1 MLMAFYAASGLIS
14 QESVMPRNL
23 CSDSPEMASEI
34 SPKHT
39 FGSMERGGGVEDR
52 GSQAKCR
59 NLALDDESLKYL
71 THEEQ
76 DVLMFFEETIDALED
91 DLEEPVLRDSGIHCQ
106 SPRSTEENV
115 SSHSETEDIIDLVQ
129 STPEGSDHEGPP
141 SRDAEPVLDATWRTE
156 SPKPA
161 APADLPPHPPV
172 PPPPPVSE
180 MLPLPPPPPP
190 PVQHPKLLRSIPTPL
205 IMAQKM
211 SEQQMESRVRFPSAL
226 KEGNSDRK
234 KTPVAN
240 GDCFAAPK
248 HPPAP
253 APKLHRFPSNI
264 NITNVS
270 GKEFNETI
278 SKAAVNVQERRAQ
291 VLANINGGAFLAAE
305 LEEKLRKND
314 FLSRN
319 RSSSLRDLS
328 SEQTRYEALTKL
340 GLVKGKP
347 AEDQVDRAP
356 SAQQLDA
363 QPKQADAVP
372 NGYQNIHETLKSEP
386 SPFLPTGKTVTIK
399 PEVALA
405 ANKVSSA
412 QQNPAQ
418 QSTARSFNDYK
429 QPNLNLDMRR
439 RSGSLPRPSGFR
451 SQGITVKFSGRGS
464 TEEARREALRKL
476 GLLKET
482 A

>member
-1 MLMAFYAASGLIS
+1 MAFCTASGSICE
-14 QESVMPRNL
+14 ESVMPGNL
-23 CSDSPEMASEI
+23 LSGSPEMASDI
-34 SPKHT
+34 SPKHAL
-39 FGSMERGGGVEDR
+39 GSMERDGSVDNH
-52 GSQAKCR
+52 GSQARCR
-59 NLALDDESLKYL
+59 TLALDDESLKYL

-91 DLEEPVLRDSGIHCQ
+91 DLEELVLRDSGIHCQ

-129 STPEGSDHEGPP
+129 STPESSDHEGPP
-141 SRDAEPVLDATWRTE
+141 SRDAEPGSSISSKSLE

-161 APADLPPHPPV
+161 VSADL
-172 PPPPPVSE
+172 PPPPPVPPSSVSE
-180 MLPLPPPPPP
+180 TLPLPPPPPPP

-240 GDCFAAPK
+240 GDYFVAPK

-270 GKEFNETI
+270 GKEFSETI

-305 LEEKLRKND
+305 LEEKLQKND
-314 FLSRN
+314 FLTRN

-328 SEQTRYEALTKL
+328 SEQARYEALTKL

-347 AEDQVDRAP
+347 AQDQVDPAP
-356 SAQQLDA
+356 STQQLDV

-372 NGYQNIHETLKSEP
+372 NGYQNIHEILKSEP
-386 SPFLPTGKTVTIK
+386 SPFLPMGKTVTIK
-399 PEVALA
+399 PEIALA
-405 ANKVSSA
+405 ANKASS
-412 QQNPAQ
+412 AQ
-418 QSTARSFNDYK
+418 QSTAKTLNDYK
-429 QPNLNLDMRR
+429 QPSLNLDMRR

>member
-1 MLMAFYAASGLIS
+1 MTFYAASGSIS

-23 CSDSPEMASEI
+23 VSDSPEMASEI
-34 SPKHT
+34 SPKHAR
-39 FGSMERGGGVEDR
+39 GSVERDGSVENH
-52 GSQAKCR
+52 GSQARCR

-129 STPEGSDHEGPP
+129 STPESSDHEGPP
-141 SRDAEPVLDATWRTE
+141 SRDTEPVLDATWRTE

-161 APADLPPHPPV
+161 VPADLPPHPPI
-172 PPPPPVSE
+172 PPPPMSE
-180 MLPLPPPPPP
+180 TLPLPPLPPP

-211 SEQQMESRVRFPSAL
+211 SEQQTESRVRFPSAL
-226 KEGNSDRK
+226 KEGNLDK
-234 KTPVAN
+234 KKIPVVN
-240 GDCFAAPK
+240 GDYSAAPK

-253 APKLHRFPSNI
+253 APKLYRFPSNI

-305 LEEKLRKND
+305 LEEKLQKSD

-328 SEQTRYEALTKL
+328 SEQARYEALTKL

-347 AEDQVDRAP
+347 AQDQVDHAP
-356 SAQQLDA
+356 NTQQLDV
-363 QPKQADAVP
+363 QPKQADTVP
-372 NGYQNIHETLKSEP
+372 NGYQNIHEILKSEP
-386 SPFLPTGKTVTIK
+386 SPFLPVGKTVTIK
-399 PEVALA
+399 PEVSLA

-412 QQNPAQ
+412 QPN
-418 QSTARSFNDYK
+418 TAKNFNDYK
-429 QPNLNLDMRR
+429 QPSLNLDMRR

>member
-1 MLMAFYAASGLIS
+1 MASCAALESIS
-14 QESVMPRNL
+14 PEGVMPRNL
-23 CSDSPEMASEI
+23 LSDFPERTPEI
-34 SPKHT
+34 SLKCT
-39 FGSMERGGGVEDR
+39 LGSMERGGGEENC
-52 GSQAKCR
+52 GNQARCK
-59 NLALDDESLKYL
+59 NLAMDDESMKYL

-76 DVLMFFEETIDALED
+76 DVLTFFEETIDALED

-115 SSHSETEDIIDLVQ
+115 SSHSETEDIIDLAQ
-129 STPEGSDHEGPP
+129 STPESSDHEGPP
-141 SRDAEPVLDATWRTE
+141 SKDAEPVLDATRRTE

-161 APADLPPHPPV
+161 VPADLPPHPSVAAPQMC
-172 PPPPPVSE
+172 E
-180 MLPLPPPPPP
+180 TLPPPPPP
-190 PVQHPKLLRSIPTPL
+190 AVQHPKLLRSVPTPL
-205 IMAQKM
+205 IVAQKM

-234 KTPVAN
+234 KTVVTN
-240 GDCFAAPK
+240 GDYFAAPK

-291 VLANINGGAFLAAE
+291 VLANINGGFLATE
-305 LEEKLRKND
+305 LEERQQKND

-347 AEDQVDRAP
+347 AQDPVDRAP
-356 SAQQLDA
+356 GTQQLDV

-372 NGYQNIHETLKSEP
+372 NGYQNIHEALKSEP

-399 PEVALA
+399 PEVALNA
-405 ANKVSSA
+405 SKVT
-412 QQNPAQ
+412 QQN
-418 QSTARSFNDYK
+418 TAKGFNDYK
-429 QPNLNLDMRR
+429 QPNLTLDMRR

>member
-1 MLMAFYAASGLIS
+1 M
-14 QESVMPRNL
+14 
-23 CSDSPEMASEI
+23 
-34 SPKHT
+34 
-39 FGSMERGGGVEDR
+39 
-52 GSQAKCR
+52 
-59 NLALDDESLKYL
+59 
-71 THEEQ
+71 
-76 DVLMFFEETIDALED
+76 
-91 DLEEPVLRDSGIHCQ
+91 
-106 SPRSTEENV
+106 
-115 SSHSETEDIIDLVQ
+115 
-129 STPEGSDHEGPP
+129 
-141 SRDAEPVLDATWRTE
+141 LDATWRTE

-161 APADLPPHPPV
+161 VPADLPPHPPV
-172 PPPPPVSE
+172 PPPAISE
-180 MLPLPPPPPP
+180 ALPLLPPPPP
-190 PVQHPKLLRSIPTPL
+190 PVQHPKLLRSVPTPL

-211 SEQQMESRVRFPSAL
+211 SEQQTESRVRFPSAL

-240 GDCFAAPK
+240 GDYFVGLK
-248 HPPAP
+248 HPPTP

-305 LEEKLRKND
+305 LEEKLQKSD

-340 GLVKGKP
+340 GLVKGKQ
-347 AEDQVDRAP
+347 AQDQVDHAP
-356 SAQQLDA
+356 TTQQLDV

-372 NGYQNIHETLKSEP
+372 NGYQNIHEILKSES
-386 SPFLPTGKTVTIK
+386 SPFLPMGKTVTIK

-405 ANKVSSA
+405 ANKVSST
-412 QQNPAQ
+412 QQN
-418 QSTARSFNDYK
+418 TAKNYNDYK
-429 QPNLNLDMRR
+429 QPSLNLDMRR

-451 SQGITVKFSGRGS
+451 SQGITVKFAGRGS

>member
-1 MLMAFYAASGLIS
+1 
-14 QESVMPRNL
+14 
-23 CSDSPEMASEI
+23 
-34 SPKHT
+34 
-39 FGSMERGGGVEDR
+39 
-52 GSQAKCR
+52 
-59 NLALDDESLKYL
+59 DDESLKYL

-91 DLEEPVLRDSGIHCQ
+91 DLEEMALRDSGIHCQ

-129 STPEGSDHEGPP
+129 STPESSDHEGPP
-141 SRDAEPVLDATWRTE
+141 SRDAEPGSCVSCKLVDAPQRAE
-156 SPKPA
+156 SPQPA
-161 APADLPPHPPV
+161 VPADLPPHPPA
-172 PPPPPVSE
+172 PPPAVSE
-180 MLPLPPPPPP
+180 TLPLPPPPLP

-205 IMAQKM
+205 IVAQKIL
-211 SEQQMESRVRFPSAL
+211 EQQAESRAGFPGAL
-226 KEGNSDRK
+226 KEGNSDGK
-234 KTPVAN
+234 KAPVAN
-240 GDCFAAPK
+240 GDYSAAPK

-270 GKEFNETI
+270 GKEFSETI

-291 VLANINGGAFLAAE
+291 VLANINGGALLAAE
-305 LEEKLRKND
+305 LEEKLHKND

-347 AEDQVDRAP
+347 AQDQVDHAP
-356 SAQQLDA
+356 RTQQPDV
-363 QPKQADAVP
+363 QPKQADAVT
-372 NGYQNIHETLKSEP
+372 NGYQNIHEILKSEP
-386 SPFLPTGKTVTIK
+386 SPFLPMGKTVTIK

-405 ANKVSSA
+405 TNRVSSA
-412 QQNPAQ
+412 QQNAEK
-418 QSTARSFNDYK
+418 SCNDYK
-429 QPNLNLDMRR
+429 QPGVSLDMRR

>member
-1 MLMAFYAASGLIS
+1 
-14 QESVMPRNL
+14 
-23 CSDSPEMASEI
+23 
-34 SPKHT
+34 
-39 FGSMERGGGVEDR
+39 
-52 GSQAKCR
+52 
-59 NLALDDESLKYL
+59 DDESLKYL
-71 THEEQ
+71 THEEK
-76 DVLMFFEETIDALED
+76 DVLMFFEETIDALDD
-91 DLEEPVLRDSGIHCQ
+91 DLEEPVLPDSGIHSQ

-129 STPEGSDHEGPP
+129 STPESSDHEGPP
-141 SRDAEPVLDATWRTE
+141 TRDAEAVLDAAWRTD

-161 APADLPPHPPV
+161 VPADLPSHPSV
-172 PPPPPVSE
+172 PPPPPPPTHE
-180 MLPLPPPPPP
+180 MLPPPPPPPP

-211 SEQQMESRVRFPSAL
+211 SEQQMESRVRLPSAF
-226 KEGNSDRK
+226 KEGNSERK
-234 KTPVAN
+234 KAPVPN
-240 GDCFAAPK
+240 GDYLAPPK
-248 HPPAP
+248 YPPPP

-291 VLANINGGAFLAAE
+291 VLANINGGAFLTAE
-305 LEEKLRKND
+305 LEEKLQKND
-314 FLSRN
+314 LLGRN

-328 SEQTRYEALTKL
+328 SEQTRYEALAKL
-340 GLVKGKP
+340 GLVKGRP
-347 AEDQVDRAP
+347 AQDQVDHAP
-356 SAQQLDA
+356 GTQQLDV
-363 QPKQADAVP
+363 QPKQGDAVP
-372 NGYQNIHETLKSEP
+372 NGYQNIHETLRSEP
-386 SPFLPTGKTVTIK
+386 SPFLPLGKTVTIK

-405 ANKVSSA
+405 ANKVT
-412 QQNPAQ
+412 QQN
-418 QSTARSFNDYK
+418 TAKGFNDHK

-451 SQGITVKFSGRGS
+451 PQGITVRFSGRGS

>member
-1 MLMAFYAASGLIS
+1 M
-14 QESVMPRNL
+14 
-23 CSDSPEMASEI
+23 
-34 SPKHT
+34 
-39 FGSMERGGGVEDR
+39 
-52 GSQAKCR
+52 
-59 NLALDDESLKYL
+59 
-71 THEEQ
+71 
-76 DVLMFFEETIDALED
+76 
-91 DLEEPVLRDSGIHCQ
+91 
-106 SPRSTEENV
+106 
-115 SSHSETEDIIDLVQ
+115 
-129 STPEGSDHEGPP
+129 
-141 SRDAEPVLDATWRTE
+141 LDATRRAE

-161 APADLPPHPPV
+161 VPADLPPHPSVAAPQMC
-172 PPPPPVSE
+172 E
-180 MLPLPPPPPP
+180 TLPPPPPP
-190 PVQHPKLLRSIPTPL
+190 AVQHPKLLRSVPTPL
-205 IMAQKM
+205 IVAQKM

-226 KEGNSDRK
+226 KEGSSDRK
-234 KTPVAN
+234 KTVVAN
-240 GDCFAAPK
+240 GDYFAAPK

-291 VLANINGGAFLAAE
+291 VLANINGGFLATE
-305 LEEKLRKND
+305 LEERQQKND

-347 AEDQVDRAP
+347 AQDPVDRGP
-356 SAQQLDA
+356 GTQQLDV

-372 NGYQNIHETLKSEP
+372 NGYQNIHEALKSEP

-399 PEVALA
+399 PEVALNA
-405 ANKVSSA
+405 SKVT
-412 QQNPAQ
+412 QQN
-418 QSTARSFNDYK
+418 TAKGFNDYK
-429 QPNLNLDMRR
+429 QPNLTLDMRR

-451 SQGITVKFSGRGS
+451 SQGVTVKFSGRGS

>member
-1 MLMAFYAASGLIS
+1 
-14 QESVMPRNL
+14 
-23 CSDSPEMASEI
+23 
-34 SPKHT
+34 
-39 FGSMERGGGVEDR
+39 
-52 GSQAKCR
+52 
-59 NLALDDESLKYL
+59 DDESLKYL

-129 STPEGSDHEGPP
+129 STPESSDHEGPP
-141 SRDAEPVLDATWRTE
+141 SRDAEPGSMSDATWRTE

-161 APADLPPHPPV
+161 VPADLPPRSPV
-172 PPPPPVSE
+172 PPPSMAE
-180 MLPLPPPPPP
+180 TLPLPPPPPP

-211 SEQQMESRVRFPSAL
+211 SEQQMENRVRFPSAL

-240 GDCFAAPK
+240 GDYSAAPK

-291 VLANINGGAFLAAE
+291 VLANINGGAFLPAE
-305 LEEKLRKND
+305 LEEKLQKND

-347 AEDQVDRAP
+347 AQDQVDCAP
-356 SAQQLDA
+356 STQQLNA

-372 NGYQNIHETLKSEP
+372 NGYQNIHEILKSEP
-386 SPFLPTGKTVTIK
+386 SPFLPMGKTVTIK

-405 ANKVSSA
+405 ANKVSNT
-412 QQNPAQ
+412 QQNTPK
-418 QSTARSFNDYK
+418 SFNDYK
-429 QPNLNLDMRR
+429 QPSLNLDMRR

>member
-1 MLMAFYAASGLIS
+1 MLFPKSLNVTHNTVCPS
-14 QESVMPRNL
+14 L
-23 CSDSPEMASEI
+23 EI
-34 SPKHT
+34 RRSHPNPCKGT
-39 FGSMERGGGVEDR
+39 G
-52 GSQAKCR
+52 
-59 NLALDDESLKYL
+59 DDESLKYL

-91 DLEEPVLRDSGIHCQ
+91 DLEEMALRDSGIHCQ

-129 STPEGSDHEGPP
+129 STPEGSDHEGPS
-141 SRDAEPVLDATWRTE
+141 SRDTEPALDAPGRAQ
-156 SPKPA
+156 SPQPAVPA
-161 APADLPPHPPV
+161 ALPPHPPA
-172 PPPPPVSE
+172 PPPAVSE
-180 MLPLPPPPPP
+180 SLPLPPPPPAA
-190 PVQHPKLLRSIPTPL
+190 VQHPKLLRSVPTPL
-205 IMAQKM
+205 IVAQQM
-211 SEQQMESRVRFPSAL
+211 SEQQQGESRARFPGA
-226 KEGNSDRK
+226 GNPDRRK
-234 KTPVAN
+234 APVAN
-240 GDCFAAPK
+240 GEHWPAAR

-253 APKLHRFPSNI
+253 AAKLHRFPSNI

-270 GKEFNETI
+270 GREFSETI

-291 VLANINGGAFLAAE
+291 VLANINGGALLAAE
-305 LEEKLRKND
+305 LEERLHKND
-314 FLSRN
+314 FLSRS

-347 AEDQVDRAP
+347 AQDQVDHAP
-356 SAQQLDA
+356 STQQPDV
-363 QPKQADAVP
+363 QPKQPEAVT
-372 NGYQNIHETLKSEP
+372 NGYQNINEILKSEP
-386 SPFLPTGKTVTIK
+386 SPFLPMGKTVTIR

-405 ANKVSSA
+405 TNKVSS
-412 QQNPAQ
+412 PQ
-418 QSTARSFNDYK
+418 QSTEKSCSDYK
-429 QPNLNLDMRR
+429 QAGVSLDMRR
-439 RSGSLPRPSGFR
+439 RSGSLPRPPGFR

>member
-1 MLMAFYAASGLIS
+1 
-14 QESVMPRNL
+14 
-23 CSDSPEMASEI
+23 
-34 SPKHT
+34 
-39 FGSMERGGGVEDR
+39 
-52 GSQAKCR
+52 
-59 NLALDDESLKYL
+59 DDESLKYL

-106 SPRSTEENV
+106 SPRSTEETV

-129 STPEGSDHEGPP
+129 STPESSDHEGPS
-141 SRDAEPVLDATWRTE
+141 SRDAEPGSILDATWRTE

-161 APADLPPHPPV
+161 VPADVSTHPPV
-172 PPPPPVSE
+172 PPPPMSE
-180 MLPLPPPPPP
+180 TLPLPPPPPP

-205 IMAQKM
+205 IMAQKI
-211 SEQQMESRVRFPSAL
+211 SEQQMESKVRFPNAL

-234 KTPVAN
+234 KTPIAN
-240 GDCFAAPK
+240 GDYCVAPK
-248 HPPAP
+248 HPPTP

-291 VLANINGGAFLAAE
+291 VLANINGGALLAAE
-305 LEEKLRKND
+305 LEEKLQKND

-347 AEDQVDRAP
+347 AQDQVDHAP
-356 SAQQLDA
+356 STQQLDA

-372 NGYQNIHETLKSEP
+372 NGCQNIHEILKSEP
-386 SPFLPTGKTVTIK
+386 SPFLPMGKTVTIK
-399 PEVALA
+399 PEAALA

-412 QQNPAQ
+412 QQNTEK
-418 QSTARSFNDYK
+418 SCNDYK
-429 QPNLNLDMRR
+429 QPSLNLDMRR

>member
-1 MLMAFYAASGLIS
+1 
-14 QESVMPRNL
+14 
-23 CSDSPEMASEI
+23 
-34 SPKHT
+34 
-39 FGSMERGGGVEDR
+39 
-52 GSQAKCR
+52 
-59 NLALDDESLKYL
+59 
-71 THEEQ
+71 
-76 DVLMFFEETIDALED
+76 
-91 DLEEPVLRDSGIHCQ
+91 
-106 SPRSTEENV
+106 
-115 SSHSETEDIIDLVQ
+115 
-129 STPEGSDHEGPP
+129 
-141 SRDAEPVLDATWRTE
+141 
-156 SPKPA
+156 
-161 APADLPPHPPV
+161 
-172 PPPPPVSE
+172 
-180 MLPLPPPPPP
+180 
-190 PVQHPKLLRSIPTPL
+190 
-205 IMAQKM
+205 MAQKM
-211 SEQQMESRVRFPSAL
+211 SEQQMESRARFPGAL
-226 KEGNSDRK
+226 KEGSLDRK

-240 GDCFAAPK
+240 GDYFPK

-305 LEEKLRKND
+305 LEEKLHKND

-328 SEQTRYEALTKL
+328 SEQARYEALTKL

-347 AEDQVDRAP
+347 AQDQVDHAP
-356 SAQQLDA
+356 SAQRLDA

-372 NGYQNIHETLKSEP
+372 NGHQNIHEVLKSEP

-399 PEVALA
+399 PEGALA
-405 ANKVSSA
+405 ANKVA
-412 QQNPAQ
+412 QQNA
-418 QSTARSFNDYK
+418 AKGFNDYK
-429 QPNLNLDMRR
+429 QPNLSLDMRR

>member
-1 MLMAFYAASGLIS
+1 
-14 QESVMPRNL
+14 
-23 CSDSPEMASEI
+23 
-34 SPKHT
+34 
-39 FGSMERGGGVEDR
+39 
-52 GSQAKCR
+52 
-59 NLALDDESLKYL
+59 DDESLKYL

-76 DVLMFFEETIDALED
+76 DVLIFFEETIDALED
-91 DLEEPVLRDSGIHCQ
+91 GLEEPVQRDSGIHCQ

-129 STPEGSDHEGPP
+129 STPESSDHEGPP
-141 SRDAEPVLDATWRTE
+141 SRDTEPGSGISCKLLDAAWRTE

-161 APADLPPHPPV
+161 VPADLPPHPPV
-172 PPPPPVSE
+172 PAPPMSE
-180 MLPLPPPPPP
+180 PLPLPPPLPP

-211 SEQQMESRVRFPSAL
+211 SEQQMERRVRFPSAL
-226 KEGNSDRK
+226 KEGSSDRK

-240 GDCFAAPK
+240 GDYIVAPK

-305 LEEKLRKND
+305 LEEKLPKND

-347 AEDQVDRAP
+347 AQDQVDHAP
-356 SAQQLDA
+356 STQQLDV
-363 QPKQADAVP
+363 QPKQADTVP
-372 NGYQNIHETLKSEP
+372 NGYQNIHEILKNEP
-386 SPFLPTGKTVTIK
+386 SPFLPMGKTVTIK
-399 PEVALA
+399 PEAALA
-405 ANKVSSA
+405 ANKGSSA
-412 QQNPAQ
+412 QQNA
-418 QSTARSFNDYK
+418 AKNFNDYK
-429 QPNLNLDMRR
+429 QPSLNLDMRR

-451 SQGITVKFSGRGS
+451 SQGVTVKFSGRGS

>member
-1 MLMAFYAASGLIS
+1 MLMASCAALGSIS
-14 QESVMPRNL
+14 PEGVMPRNL
-23 CSDSPEMASEI
+23 LSDFPEATPEI
-34 SPKHT
+34 SLKRT
-39 FGSMERGGGVEDR
+39 LGSMERGGGVENC
-52 GSQAKCR
+52 GNQARCK
-59 NLALDDESLKYL
+59 NLAMDDESMKYL

-76 DVLMFFEETIDALED
+76 DVLTFFEETIDALED
-91 DLEEPVLRDSGIHCQ
+91 DLEEPLLRDSGIHCQ

-129 STPEGSDHEGPP
+129 STPESSDHEGPP
-141 SRDAEPVLDATWRTE
+141 SKDAEPVLDATRRAE

-161 APADLPPHPPV
+161 VPADLPPHPSVAAPQTC
-172 PPPPPVSE
+172 E
-180 MLPLPPPPPP
+180 TLPPPPPP
-190 PVQHPKLLRSIPTPL
+190 AVQHPKLLRSVPTPL
-205 IMAQKM
+205 IVAQKM

-234 KTPVAN
+234 KTVVAN
-240 GDCFAAPK
+240 GDYFAAPK

-291 VLANINGGAFLAAE
+291 VLANINGGFLATE
-305 LEEKLRKND
+305 LEERQQKND

-347 AEDQVDRAP
+347 AQDPVDRGP
-356 SAQQLDA
+356 GTQQLDV

-372 NGYQNIHETLKSEP
+372 NGYQNIHEALKSEP

-399 PEVALA
+399 PEVALNA
-405 ANKVSSA
+405 SKVT
-412 QQNPAQ
+412 QQN
-418 QSTARSFNDYK
+418 TAKGFNDYK
-429 QPNLNLDMRR
+429 QPNLTLDMRR

-451 SQGITVKFSGRGS
+451 SQGVTVKFSGRGS

>member
-1 MLMAFYAASGLIS
+1 
-14 QESVMPRNL
+14 
-23 CSDSPEMASEI
+23 
-34 SPKHT
+34 
-39 FGSMERGGGVEDR
+39 
-52 GSQAKCR
+52 
-59 NLALDDESLKYL
+59 DDESLKYL

-115 SSHSETEDIIDLVQ
+115 SSHSDTEDIIDLVQ
-129 STPEGSDHEGPP
+129 STPESSDHEGPP
-141 SRDAEPVLDATWRTE
+141 SRDAEPGSMLDATWRTE

-161 APADLPPHPPV
+161 VPADLSPHPPV
-172 PPPPPVSE
+172 PPPSMSE
-180 MLPLPPPPPP
+180 MLPSPPLPPP

-240 GDCFAAPK
+240 GDYFVAPK

-305 LEEKLRKND
+305 LEEKLQKND

-347 AEDQVDRAP
+347 AQDQVDHAP
-356 SAQQLDA
+356 STQQLDL

-372 NGYQNIHETLKSEP
+372 NGYQNIHDILKSEP
-386 SPFLPTGKTVTIK
+386 SPFLPMGKTVTIK

-405 ANKVSSA
+405 ANKVSST
-412 QQNPAQ
+412 QQN
-418 QSTARSFNDYK
+418 TAKSFNDYK
-429 QPNLNLDMRR
+429 QPSLNLDMRK

>member
-1 MLMAFYAASGLIS
+1 
-14 QESVMPRNL
+14 
-23 CSDSPEMASEI
+23 
-34 SPKHT
+34 
-39 FGSMERGGGVEDR
+39 
-52 GSQAKCR
+52 
-59 NLALDDESLKYL
+59 DDESLKYL

-76 DVLMFFEETIDALED
+76 DVLIFFEETIDALED
-91 DLEEPVLRDSGIHCQ
+91 DLEEPVQRDSGIHCQ

-129 STPEGSDHEGPP
+129 STPESSDHEGPP
-141 SRDAEPVLDATWRTE
+141 TRDTETGSSISQKLLDATWRPE

-161 APADLPPHPPV
+161 VTADLPPHPPV
-172 PPPPPVSE
+172 APPSMSE
-180 MLPLPPPPPP
+180 TLPLPPPPPP

-205 IMAQKM
+205 IVAQKI
-211 SEQQMESRVRFPSAL
+211 SEQQTESRVRFPGAL
-226 KEGNSDRK
+226 KEGNSDKK
-234 KTPVAN
+234 KTPLTN
-240 GDCFAAPK
+240 GDNFVAPK

-253 APKLHRFPSNI
+253 APKLYRFPSNI

-291 VLANINGGAFLAAE
+291 VLANINGGALLAAE
-305 LEEKLRKND
+305 LEEKLQKND

-340 GLVKGKP
+340 GLVKGK
-347 AEDQVDRAP
+347 AAQDQVDHAP
-356 SAQQLDA
+356 STQQLDV

-372 NGYQNIHETLKSEP
+372 NGYQNIHEILKSEP
-386 SPFLPTGKTVTIK
+386 SPFLPMGKTVTIK

-412 QQNPAQ
+412 QQN
-418 QSTARSFNDYK
+418 TAKSFNDYK
-429 QPNLNLDMRR
+429 QPSLNLDMRR

-451 SQGITVKFSGRGS
+451 SQGITVKFAGRGS

>member
-1 MLMAFYAASGLIS
+1 
-14 QESVMPRNL
+14 MPRNL
-23 CSDSPEMASEI
+23 LSDSPEMASQI
-34 SPKHT
+34 SPEHAH
-39 FGSMERGGGVEDR
+39 GSMERAGSVEHR
-52 GSQAKCR
+52 GSQARCR

-91 DLEEPVLRDSGIHCQ
+91 DLEEMALRDSGIHCQ

-129 STPEGSDHEGPP
+129 STPESSDHEGPS
-141 SRDAEPVLDATWRTE
+141 SRDTEPGMSDAPWRAE

-161 APADLPPHPPV
+161 VPADLPLYPPAP

-180 MLPLPPPPPP
+180 ALPLPPPPPP
-190 PVQHPKLLRSIPTPL
+190 PVQHPKLLRSVPTPL
-205 IMAQKM
+205 IMAQQM
-211 SEQQMESRVRFPSAL
+211 CEQQAESRARFPSAL
-226 KEGNSDRK
+226 KDGNSDRK
-234 KTPVAN
+234 KTLVAN
-240 GDCFAAPK
+240 GDHFVAPK

-291 VLANINGGAFLAAE
+291 VLANINGGALLAAE
-305 LEEKLRKND
+305 LEEKLHKSD

-347 AEDQVDRAP
+347 AQDQVDHAP
-356 SAQQLDA
+356 STQRVDV
-363 QPKQADAVP
+363 QPKQADAVT
-372 NGYQNIHETLKSEP
+372 NGYKNIHEALKSEP
-386 SPFLPTGKTVTIK
+386 SPFLPMGKTVTIK

-405 ANKVSSA
+405 TNKVISA
-412 QQNPAQ
+412 QQNTEK
-418 QSTARSFNDYK
+418 SCNDYK
-429 QPNLNLDMRR
+429 QPAVSLDMRR

>member
-1 MLMAFYAASGLIS
+1 
-14 QESVMPRNL
+14 
-23 CSDSPEMASEI
+23 
-34 SPKHT
+34 
-39 FGSMERGGGVEDR
+39 
-52 GSQAKCR
+52 
-59 NLALDDESLKYL
+59 DDESLKYL

-91 DLEEPVLRDSGIHCQ
+91 DLDEPIQHDSGIHCQ

-129 STPEGSDHEGPP
+129 STPESSDHEGPP
-141 SRDAEPVLDATWRTE
+141 SRDTEPGSTITSKLLDATRRTE
-156 SPKPA
+156 SPKSA
-161 APADLPPHPPV
+161 VPADLPPHPPV
-172 PPPPPVSE
+172 PPPLMPE

-205 IMAQKM
+205 VMAQKM
-211 SEQQMESRVRFPSAL
+211 SEQQMENKVRFPSVL
-226 KEGNSDRK
+226 KDGNLDRK
-234 KTPVAN
+234 KTPVVN
-240 GDCFAAPK
+240 GEYSAATK

-264 NITNVS
+264 NITNVC

-305 LEEKLRKND
+305 LEEKLQKND

-340 GLVKGKP
+340 GLVKGK
-347 AEDQVDRAP
+347 AAQDQVDHAP
-356 SAQQLDA
+356 STQQLDV
-363 QPKQADAVP
+363 QPKQADTVP
-372 NGYQNIHETLKSEP
+372 NGYQNIHEVLKSEP
-386 SPFLPTGKTVTIK
+386 SPFLPMGKTVTIK

-412 QQNPAQ
+412 QQNTEK
-418 QSTARSFNDYK
+418 SCNDYK
-429 QPNLNLDMRR
+429 QPSLNLDMRR

>member
-1 MLMAFYAASGLIS
+1 MTFCTASGSIS
-14 QESVMPRNL
+14 QEGVMPRNL
-23 CSDSPEMASEI
+23 LSDFSEMASEI
-34 SPKHT
+34 SPNHVL
-39 FGSMERGGGVEDR
+39 GSMERGGNVENR
-52 GSQAKCR
+52 STQARCR
-59 NLALDDESLKYL
+59 NVALDDESLKYL
-71 THEEQ
+71 THEEK
-76 DVLMFFEETIDALED
+76 DVLMFFEETIDALDD
-91 DLEEPVLRDSGIHCQ
+91 DLEEPVLPDSGIHSQ

-129 STPEGSDHEGPP
+129 STPDSSDHEGPP
-141 SRDAEPVLDATWRTE
+141 TRDAEPVLDSAWKTD
-156 SPKPA
+156 SPNPVVPA
-161 APADLPPHPPV
+161 ELPSHPPV
-172 PPPPPVSE
+172 PPPPLTRE
-180 MLPLPPPPPP
+180 MLPPPPPPPPPP

-226 KEGNSDRK
+226 KEGNSERK
-234 KTPVAN
+234 KTLVSN
-240 GDCFAAPK
+240 GDYPAPPR
-248 HPPAP
+248 HPPPP

-314 FLSRN
+314 LLGRN

-340 GLVKGKP
+340 GLVKGRP
-347 AEDQVDRAP
+347 AQDQVDHAP
-356 SAQQLDA
+356 GTQQLDDM

-372 NGYQNIHETLKSEP
+372 NGYQNIHEILRNEP
-386 SPFLPTGKTVTIK
+386 SPFLPLGKTVTVK

-405 ANKVSSA
+405 ANKVT
-412 QQNPAQ
+412 QQN
-418 QSTARSFNDYK
+418 TAKGFNDHK

-451 SQGITVKFSGRGS
+451 PQGITVRFSGRGS

>member
-1 MLMAFYAASGLIS
+1 
-14 QESVMPRNL
+14 MPL
-23 CSDSPEMASEI
+23 WEGMKLEA
-34 SPKHT
+34 
-39 FGSMERGGGVEDR
+39 GGVNVSLFCCVFWF
-52 GSQAKCR
+52 GLVFFPPQ
-59 NLALDDESLKYL
+59 DDESLKYL

-129 STPEGSDHEGPP
+129 STPESSDHEGPP
-141 SRDAEPVLDATWRTE
+141 SRDTEPAV
-156 SPKPA
+156 
-161 APADLPPHPPV
+161 PADLPPHPPI
-172 PPPPPVSE
+172 PPPSMSE
-180 MLPLPPPPPP
+180 TLPLPPLPPP

-211 SEQQMESRVRFPSAL
+211 SEQQTENRVRFPSAV
-226 KEGNSDRK
+226 KEGNLDK
-234 KTPVAN
+234 KKIPVVN
-240 GDCFAAPK
+240 GDYSAAPK

-253 APKLHRFPSNI
+253 APKLYRFPSNI

-305 LEEKLRKND
+305 LEEKLQKSD

-319 RSSSLRDLS
+319 RSSSLRDLC

-340 GLVKGKP
+340 GL
-347 AEDQVDRAP
+347 
-356 SAQQLDA
+356 
-363 QPKQADAVP
+363 QADTVP
-372 NGYQNIHETLKSEP
+372 NGYQNIHEILKSEP
-386 SPFLPTGKTVTIK
+386 SPFLPMGKTVTIK

-405 ANKVSSA
+405 ATKVSSA
-412 QQNPAQ
+412 QQN
-418 QSTARSFNDYK
+418 TAKNFNDYK
-429 QPNLNLDMRR
+429 QPSLNLDMRR

-451 SQGITVKFSGRGS
+451 SQGVTVKFSGRGS

>member
-1 MLMAFYAASGLIS
+1 MLMAFCTTSGSIS
-14 QESVMPRNL
+14 QESVMPGNL
-23 CSDSPEMASEI
+23 FSDSPDMASEI
-34 SPKHT
+34 APKHAC
-39 FGSMERGGGVEDR
+39 GSVENH
-52 GSQAKCR
+52 GSQPKCR

-91 DLEEPVLRDSGIHCQ
+91 DLDEPIQRDSGIHCQ

-129 STPEGSDHEGPP
+129 STPESSDHEGPP
-141 SRDAEPVLDATWRTE
+141 SRDTDTVLDATQGTE
-156 SPKPA
+156 SPKSSV
-161 APADLPPHPPV
+161 PADLPPHPPV
-172 PPPPPVSE
+172 PPPLMPE

-211 SEQQMESRVRFPSAL
+211 SEQQVENKVRFPSIL
-226 KEGNSDRK
+226 KEGNLDRK
-234 KTPVAN
+234 KTPVVN
-240 GDCFAAPK
+240 GEHSAATK

-305 LEEKLRKND
+305 LEEKLQKND

-340 GLVKGKP
+340 GLVKGK
-347 AEDQVDRAP
+347 AAQDQVDHAP
-356 SAQQLDA
+356 STQQLDV
-363 QPKQADAVP
+363 QPKQADTVP
-372 NGYQNIHETLKSEP
+372 NGYQNIHEVLKSEP
-386 SPFLPTGKTVTIK
+386 SPFLPMGKTVTIK

-412 QQNPAQ
+412 QQNTEK
-418 QSTARSFNDYK
+418 SCNDYK
-429 QPNLNLDMRR
+429 QPSLNLDMRR

>member
-1 MLMAFYAASGLIS
+1 
-14 QESVMPRNL
+14 
-23 CSDSPEMASEI
+23 
-34 SPKHT
+34 
-39 FGSMERGGGVEDR
+39 
-52 GSQAKCR
+52 
-59 NLALDDESLKYL
+59 DDESLKYL

-115 SSHSETEDIIDLVQ
+115 SSHSDTEDIIDLVQ
-129 STPEGSDHEGPP
+129 STPESSDHEGPP
-141 SRDAEPVLDATWRTE
+141 SRDAEPVLDATWITE

-161 APADLPPHPPV
+161 LPADLPPHPPV
-172 PPPPPVSE
+172 PPPSMSE
-180 MLPLPPPPPP
+180 TLPLPPPPPL
-190 PVQHPKLLRSIPTPL
+190 PVQHPKLLRSVPTPL

-240 GDCFAAPK
+240 GDYFVAPK

-291 VLANINGGAFLAAE
+291 VLANINGGAFLVAE
-305 LEEKLRKND
+305 LEEKLQKKD

-347 AEDQVDRAP
+347 AQDQVDCAP
-356 SAQQLDA
+356 STQQLDV
-363 QPKQADAVP
+363 QPKKADAVP
-372 NGYQNIHETLKSEP
+372 NGYQNIHEILKSEP

-405 ANKVSSA
+405 ANKVSST
-412 QQNPAQ
+412 QQN
-418 QSTARSFNDYK
+418 TAKSSNDYK

-451 SQGITVKFSGRGS
+451 SQGVTVKFSGRGS

>member
-1 MLMAFYAASGLIS
+1 
-14 QESVMPRNL
+14 
-23 CSDSPEMASEI
+23 
-34 SPKHT
+34 
-39 FGSMERGGGVEDR
+39 
-52 GSQAKCR
+52 
-59 NLALDDESLKYL
+59 DDESLKYL

-91 DLEEPVLRDSGIHCQ
+91 DLEEPVLHDSGIHCQ

-129 STPEGSDHEGPP
+129 STPESSDHEGPP
-141 SRDAEPVLDATWRTE
+141 SRDAEPGSVLDATRRPE

-161 APADLPPHPPV
+161 VPADVPPHPPE
-172 PPPPPVSE
+172 PPPSMPE
-180 MLPLPPPPPP
+180 TLPLPPPPPP
-190 PVQHPKLLRSIPTPL
+190 PVQHPKLLRSVPTPL

-211 SEQQMESRVRFPSAL
+211 SEQQTESKVRFPSAF

-240 GDCFAAPK
+240 GDFAAPK
-248 HPPAP
+248 HPSAP

-264 NITNVS
+264 NITNVG

-291 VLANINGGAFLAAE
+291 VLANINGGALLAAE
-305 LEEKLRKND
+305 LEEKLHKND

-347 AEDQVDRAP
+347 AQDQVDHAP
-356 SAQQLDA
+356 STQQLDV

-372 NGYQNIHETLKSEP
+372 NGYQNIPEILKSEP
-386 SPFLPTGKTVTIK
+386 SPFLPMGKTVTIK

-412 QQNPAQ
+412 QQN
-418 QSTARSFNDYK
+418 TAKSCNDYK
-429 QPNLNLDMRR
+429 QPSLNLDMRR

-451 SQGITVKFSGRGS
+451 SQGITVKFAGRGS

>member
-1 MLMAFYAASGLIS
+1 
-14 QESVMPRNL
+14 
-23 CSDSPEMASEI
+23 
-34 SPKHT
+34 
-39 FGSMERGGGVEDR
+39 
-52 GSQAKCR
+52 
-59 NLALDDESLKYL
+59 DDESLKYL

-91 DLEEPVLRDSGIHCQ
+91 DLEEPVQRDSGIHCQ
-106 SPRSTEENV
+106 SPRSTEETV
-115 SSHSETEDIIDLVQ
+115 SSQSETEDIIDLVQ
-129 STPEGSDHEGPP
+129 STPEGSDHEGPLNNLMTY
-141 SRDAEPVLDATWRTE
+141 SRFVFQVLDATSRTE
-156 SPKPA
+156 SPKPVV
-161 APADLPPHPPV
+161 PADIPPHPPV
-172 PPPPPVSE
+172 PPPPPMAE
-180 MLPLPPPPPP
+180 TLPLPPPPPP
-190 PVQHPKLLRSIPTPL
+190 PAQHPKLLRSVPTPL
-205 IMAQKM
+205 IMAQKI
-211 SEQQMESRVRFPSAL
+211 SEQQLESRVRFPSAL

-234 KTPVAN
+234 KMPVAN
-240 GDCFAAPK
+240 GDYFAAPK

-305 LEEKLRKND
+305 LEEKLQKND
-314 FLSRN
+314 FLQRN

-347 AEDQVDRAP
+347 AQDQVDRAP
-356 SAQQLDA
+356 STQQLDV

-372 NGYQNIHETLKSEP
+372 NGYQNIHEILKSEP
-386 SPFLPTGKTVTIK
+386 SPFLPMGKTVTIK

-405 ANKVSSA
+405 ASKVSSA
-412 QQNPAQ
+412 QQSAAK
-418 QSTARSFNDYK
+418 SCNDYK
-429 QPNLNLDMRR
+429 QPSLNLDMRR

-482 A
+482 V

>member
-1 MLMAFYAASGLIS
+1 
-14 QESVMPRNL
+14 
-23 CSDSPEMASEI
+23 
-34 SPKHT
+34 
-39 FGSMERGGGVEDR
+39 
-52 GSQAKCR
+52 
-59 NLALDDESLKYL
+59 DDESLKYL

-115 SSHSETEDIIDLVQ
+115 SSHSETEDTIDLVQ
-129 STPEGSDHEGPP
+129 STPESSDHEGPP
-141 SRDAEPVLDATWRTE
+141 SRDTEPG
-156 SPKPA
+156 SSISCNPKLA
-161 APADLPPHPPV
+161 VPADLPQHPPA
-172 PPPPPVSE
+172 PPPLTSE
-180 MLPLPPPPPP
+180 VLPLPPPLPP

-211 SEQQMESRVRFPSAL
+211 SEQQMESRVRFPSAP

-234 KTPVAN
+234 KTPVVN
-240 GDCFAAPK
+240 GDYFASPK

-291 VLANINGGAFLAAE
+291 VLANISGGALLAAE
-305 LEEKLRKND
+305 LEEKLQKKD

-347 AEDQVDRAP
+347 AQDQVDRVPNAKQP
-356 SAQQLDA
+356 DVQL
-363 QPKQADAVP
+363 KRADTVP
-372 NGYQNIHETLKSEP
+372 NGYQNIHEVLKSEP
-386 SPFLPTGKTVTIK
+386 SPFLPMGKTVTIK

-405 ANKVSSA
+405 ANKISST
-412 QQNPAQ
+412 QQN
-418 QSTARSFNDYK
+418 TEKSFNDYK
-429 QPNLNLDMRR
+429 QASLNLDMRR

-451 SQGITVKFSGRGS
+451 SQGVTVKFSGRGS

>member
-1 MLMAFYAASGLIS
+1 
-14 QESVMPRNL
+14 
-23 CSDSPEMASEI
+23 
-34 SPKHT
+34 
-39 FGSMERGGGVEDR
+39 
-52 GSQAKCR
+52 
-59 NLALDDESLKYL
+59 DDESLKYL

-91 DLEEPVLRDSGIHCQ
+91 DLEELVLRDSGIHCQ

-129 STPEGSDHEGPP
+129 STPESSDHEGPP
-141 SRDAEPVLDATWRTE
+141 SRDTEPGSGISWKLLDATWRTE
-156 SPKPA
+156 SPKSA
-161 APADLPPHPPV
+161 VPADLPPHPPV
-172 PPPPPVSE
+172 PPPLSE
-180 MLPLPPPPPP
+180 TLPLPPPPPPP

-205 IMAQKM
+205 IVAQKM
-211 SEQQMESRVRFPSAL
+211 SEQQMESRVRFASAL

-234 KTPVAN
+234 KTPLAN
-240 GDCFAAPK
+240 GDNFVAPK

-278 SKAAVNVQERRAQ
+278 SRAAVNVQERRAQ

-305 LEEKLRKND
+305 LEEKLQKND

-347 AEDQVDRAP
+347 AQDQVDHAP
-356 SAQQLDA
+356 STQQLDA

-372 NGYQNIHETLKSEP
+372 NGYQNIHEILKSEP
-386 SPFLPTGKTVTIK
+386 SPFLPMGKTVTIQ

-412 QQNPAQ
+412 QEN
-418 QSTARSFNDYK
+418 TVKSFNDYK
-429 QPNLNLDMRR
+429 QPSLNLDMRR

>member
-1 MLMAFYAASGLIS
+1 
-14 QESVMPRNL
+14 
-23 CSDSPEMASEI
+23 
-34 SPKHT
+34 
-39 FGSMERGGGVEDR
+39 
-52 GSQAKCR
+52 
-59 NLALDDESLKYL
+59 DDESLKYL

-91 DLEEPVLRDSGIHCQ
+91 DLEEMALRDSGIHCQ

-129 STPEGSDHEGPP
+129 STPESSDHEGPS
-141 SRDAEPVLDATWRTE
+141 SRDTEPVTSLPLCLSVLAATRRAE
-156 SPKPA
+156 SPRSA
-161 APADLPPHPPV
+161 VPADLPPRPPAA
-172 PPPPPVSE
+172 PPAVSE
-180 MLPLPPPPPP
+180 TPPLPAAPVP
-190 PVQHPKLLRSIPTPL
+190 PVQHPKLLRSVPTPL
-205 IMAQKM
+205 IVAQKI
-211 SEQQMESRVRFPSAL
+211 SEQQVESRARLPGAP
-226 KEGNSDRK
+226 KEGNSERRK
-234 KTPVAN
+234 APVAN
-240 GDCFAAPK
+240 GDYSPAPK

-270 GKEFNETI
+270 GKEFSETI

-291 VLANINGGAFLAAE
+291 VLANINGGALLAAE
-305 LEEKLRKND
+305 LEEKLHKND

-347 AEDQVDRAP
+347 AQDQVDHAP
-356 SAQQLDA
+356 NTQQLDV
-363 QPKQADAVP
+363 QPQQAEAVT
-372 NGYQNIHETLKSEP
+372 NGYQNIHEILKSEP
-386 SPFLPTGKTVTIK
+386 SPFLPMGKTVTIR

-405 ANKVSSA
+405 TNKVSSA
-412 QQNPAQ
+412 QQNTEK
-418 QSTARSFNDYK
+418 SCNDYK
-429 QPNLNLDMRR
+429 QPGVSLDMRR

-482 A
+482 V

>member
-1 MLMAFYAASGLIS
+1 MAFCAASGSIS
-14 QESVMPRNL
+14 QEGVMPRNL
-23 CSDSPEMASEI
+23 LSDSPEMASEI
-34 SPKHT
+34 SPKHAL
-39 FGSMERGGGVEDR
+39 GNMERGGSVENR
-52 GSQAKCR
+52 GSQARCR
-59 NLALDDESLKYL
+59 NLALDDESLRYL

-106 SPRSTEENV
+106 SPRSMEENV

-129 STPEGSDHEGPP
+129 STPESSDHEGPP

-161 APADLPPHPPV
+161 VPSDLPPHPPV
-172 PPPPPVSE
+172 PPPLMSE
-180 MLPLPPPPPP
+180 TLPLPPPPPP

-211 SEQQMESRVRFPSAL
+211 SEQQLESRVRFPSAL

-240 GDCFAAPK
+240 GDYFVAPK

-270 GKEFNETI
+270 GKEFSETI

-305 LEEKLRKND
+305 LEEKLQKND

-347 AEDQVDRAP
+347 AQDQVDHAP
-356 SAQQLDA
+356 STQQLDV

-372 NGYQNIHETLKSEP
+372 NGYQNIHDILKSQP
-386 SPFLPTGKTVTIK
+386 SPFLPMGKTITIK
-399 PEVALA
+399 PEVVLA
-405 ANKVSSA
+405 ANTVSSA
-412 QQNPAQ
+412 QQD
-418 QSTARSFNDYK
+418 TAKSSNDYK
-429 QPNLNLDMRR
+429 QPSPNLDMRR

-476 GLLKET
+476 GLLKDT

>member
-1 MLMAFYAASGLIS
+1 
-14 QESVMPRNL
+14 
-23 CSDSPEMASEI
+23 
-34 SPKHT
+34 
-39 FGSMERGGGVEDR
+39 
-52 GSQAKCR
+52 
-59 NLALDDESLKYL
+59 DDESLKYL

-91 DLEEPVLRDSGIHCQ
+91 DLEEMALRDSGIHCQ

-129 STPEGSDHEGPP
+129 STPESSDHEGPS
-141 SRDAEPVLDATWRTE
+141 SRDTEPGSCVSYKSSQTMSERQREGCDNDTFPQPAV
-156 SPKPA
+156 PADVPPQPPA
-161 APADLPPHPPV
+161 APPAVFETP
-172 PPPPPVSE
+172 
-180 MLPLPPPPPP
+180 PLPPPPPP
-190 PVQHPKLLRSIPTPL
+190 PVQHPKLLRSVPTPL
-205 IMAQKM
+205 IMAQKI
-211 SEQQMESRVRFPSAL
+211 SEQQAESRARFPGAL

-234 KTPVAN
+234 RAPVAN
-240 GDCFAAPK
+240 GDHSLAPK

-264 NITNVS
+264 NITNAS
-270 GKEFNETI
+270 GKEFSETI

-291 VLANINGGAFLAAE
+291 VLANISGGALLAAE
-305 LEEKLRKND
+305 LEEKLHKND

-340 GLVKGKP
+340 GLVKEKP
-347 AEDQVDRAP
+347 AQDQVDHAP
-356 SAQQLDA
+356 STQQLDV
-363 QPKQADAVP
+363 QPKQSEAIT
-372 NGYQNIHETLKSEP
+372 NGYQNIHEILKSEP
-386 SPFLPTGKTVTIK
+386 SPFLPMGKTVTIK

-405 ANKVSSA
+405 TNKVSSA
-412 QQNPAQ
+412 QQNTEK
-418 QSTARSFNDYK
+418 SCNDYK
-429 QPNLNLDMRR
+429 QPGVSLDMRR

>member
-1 MLMAFYAASGLIS
+1 
-14 QESVMPRNL
+14 
-23 CSDSPEMASEI
+23 
-34 SPKHT
+34 
-39 FGSMERGGGVEDR
+39 
-52 GSQAKCR
+52 
-59 NLALDDESLKYL
+59 DDESLKYL

-91 DLEEPVLRDSGIHCQ
+91 DLEEMALRDSGIHCQ

-129 STPEGSDHEGPP
+129 STPESSDHEGSS
-141 SRDAEPVLDATWRTE
+141 SRDTEPGSCVTCKLLDTTRRAE
-156 SPKPA
+156 SPQPA
-161 APADLPPHPPV
+161 VPADLPPHPPA
-172 PPPPPVSE
+172 PPPAVSE
-180 MLPLPPPPPP
+180 TLPLPPPPPP

-205 IMAQKM
+205 IMAQKI
-211 SEQQMESRVRFPSAL
+211 SEQQAESRMRFPGVL

-234 KTPVAN
+234 KAPVAN
-240 GDCFAAPK
+240 GDYSPAPK

-270 GKEFNETI
+270 GKEFSETI

-291 VLANINGGAFLAAE
+291 VLANINGGALLAAE
-305 LEEKLRKND
+305 LEEKLHKND

-347 AEDQVDRAP
+347 AQDQVDHAP
-356 SAQQLDA
+356 SAQQPDV
-363 QPKQADAVP
+363 QPKQAEAVT
-372 NGYQNIHETLKSEP
+372 NGYQNIHEILKSEP
-386 SPFLPTGKTVTIK
+386 SPFLPMGKTVTIK

-405 ANKVSSA
+405 TNKVSST
-412 QQNPAQ
+412 QQNTEK
-418 QSTARSFNDYK
+418 SCNDYK
-429 QPNLNLDMRR
+429 QPGVSLDMRR

>member
-1 MLMAFYAASGLIS
+1 
-14 QESVMPRNL
+14 MPRNIL
-23 CSDSPEMASEI
+23 LDSSEMASEI
-34 SPKHT
+34 SLKHAGGNMEMG
-39 FGSMERGGGVEDR
+39 GSVENHS
-52 GSQAKCR
+52 SQAKCR
-59 NLALDDESLKYL
+59 NPALDDESLKHL

-106 SPRSTEENV
+106 SPKSTEENV

-129 STPEGSDHEGPP
+129 STPESSDHEGPP
-141 SRDAEPVLDATWRTE
+141 SRDTEPVSDATQRTE
-156 SPKPA
+156 SPELA
-161 APADLPPHPPV
+161 VPADLPPHPPV
-172 PPPPPVSE
+172 PPAVSE
-180 MLPLPPPPPP
+180 TLPLPPPPPP

-205 IMAQKM
+205 IVAQKM
-211 SEQQMESRVRFPSAL
+211 TETRVRFPSAL

-240 GDCFAAPK
+240 GDYFVAPK

-291 VLANINGGAFLAAE
+291 VLANINGGAFLAPE
-305 LEEKLRKND
+305 LEEKLQKND

-347 AEDQVDRAP
+347 AQDQVDRAP
-356 SAQQLDA
+356 GAQQLDV
-363 QPKQADAVP
+363 QPKQAHAVP
-372 NGYQNIHETLKSEP
+372 NGYQNIHQILKSEP

-405 ANKVSSA
+405 ANKVSST
-412 QQNPAQ
+412 QQNAAKT
-418 QSTARSFNDYK
+418 SNDYK
-429 QPNLNLDMRR
+429 PAGLNPDMRR

>member
-1 MLMAFYAASGLIS
+1 
-14 QESVMPRNL
+14 
-23 CSDSPEMASEI
+23 
-34 SPKHT
+34 
-39 FGSMERGGGVEDR
+39 
-52 GSQAKCR
+52 
-59 NLALDDESLKYL
+59 DDESLKYL

-91 DLEEPVLRDSGIHCQ
+91 DLEEMALRDSGIHCQ

-129 STPEGSDHEGPP
+129 STPESSDHEGPS
-141 SRDAEPVLDATWRTE
+141 SRDAEPGSCISCKGGNTQSVSGRQKEGCQGIATE

-161 APADLPPHPPV
+161 VPADLPPYPPA
-172 PPPPPVSE
+172 PPPVSE
-180 MLPLPPPPPP
+180 ALPLPPPPPP
-190 PVQHPKLLRSIPTPL
+190 PVQHPKLLRSVPTPL
-205 IMAQKM
+205 IMAQQM
-211 SEQQMESRVRFPSAL
+211 CEQQAESRARFPSAL
-226 KEGNSDRK
+226 KDGNSDRK

-240 GDCFAAPK
+240 GDHFVAPK

-291 VLANINGGAFLAAE
+291 VLANINGGALLAAE
-305 LEEKLRKND
+305 LEDKLHKSD

-347 AEDQVDRAP
+347 AQDQVDQAP
-356 SAQQLDA
+356 TTQQVDV
-363 QPKQADAVP
+363 QPKQADAVT
-372 NGYQNIHETLKSEP
+372 NGYKNIHEALKSEP
-386 SPFLPTGKTVTIK
+386 SPFLPMGKTVTIR

-405 ANKVSSA
+405 TNKVISA
-412 QQNPAQ
+412 QQNTEK
-418 QSTARSFNDYK
+418 SCHDYK
-429 QPNLNLDMRR
+429 QPAVSLDMRR